1 MNASTTTDR
10 PALGATSLWVSIEGI
25 NGVGKTSAARSVA
38 TVFGTRCLL
47 LDELTD
53 SGDTLTGRVIA
64 ALSAEGDPFL
74 RTGNP
79 VVETLALL
87 ALEVRKAERLAT
99 RDLAGVEVILED
111 RGVDSVAVCQA
122 AILCSQQP
130 ETSPDAMARYL
141 LSSARRWTVLPD
153 ATIVLTG
160 DPWVCARRFAD
171 RIGCS
176 LTPADLQVLE
186 QIDILYREAAVRDPG
201 RFTLLDTADM
211 SPEETAAAVKEVVTT
226 LLDRQAAHAS

>member
-1 MNASTTTDR
+1 MTTSIGSPT
-10 PALGATSLWVSIEGI
+10 GAVPLWVSIEGI

-38 TVFGTRCLL
+38 ATLGARCLL

-74 RTGNP
+74 RTGYP

-87 ALEVRKAERLAT
+87 ALQVRKAERLAT
-99 RDLAGVEVILED
+99 RDLAGVRVIIED

-122 AILCSQQP
+122 AILCSQHP
-130 ETSPDAMARYL
+130 ETSPDAVARHV
-141 LSSARRWTVLPD
+141 LSTARRWAVLPD
-153 ATIVLTG
+153 ATILLTG
-160 DPWVCARRFAD
+160 DPSLCARRFAD

-176 LTPADLQVLE
+176 LTPADVQVLE
-186 QIDILYREAAVRDPG
+186 QIDTLYHEAAARDPG
-201 RFTLLDTADM
+201 RYTLLDTADM
-211 SPEETAAAVKEVVTT
+211 SPEETTDAVQEIVTT
-226 LLDRQAAHAS
+226 LLDRQVAHAS